1 MILNANPKQITLQD
15 DGQILW
21 QADPTNPLPGV
32 PVARIVKGEDILK
45 PGVEL
50 LALEGVEGANRDAVR
65 DTLVAWLHA
74 HVATVLDALDAV
86 VRGDLPEG
94 AVGDIARAVHAGMG
108 IVPRA
113 ELETHIAALDPEM
126 RKTLRQRHVRLGPL
140 LVFVPELNKPA
151 AVRLRALLW
160 WLWHDRPLPAP
171 VPRDGAVSVVVD
183 EAGADPVYYRAISY
197 PLYGARAIRID
208 MLDRLVSAVYDGAKN
223 GVFRA
228 EHKMAEW
235 MGCPIPDLYKILEAM
250 GHTKIDEPAPA
261 PAPAEESKAEEEKP
275 ETVQTEDA
283 QAEPAKAEAVK
294 QDPVKP
300 ELASFR
306 LKRNRPAA
314 APGARKPFP
323 PREGGKKPDR
333 PNKPHDAAKKRGR
346 PDGRKDGRKQDRD
359 RDEGRVFEARPKQ
372 VADSPFAILQQMK
385 AGMKDQ

>member
-1 MILNANPKQITLQD
+1 MTLNANPKQITLQD

-65 DTLVAWLHA
+65 DTLAAWLHA

-86 VRGDLPEG
+86 VRGDLPDG
-94 AVGDIARAVHAGMG
+94 PVGDIARAVHAGMG
-108 IVPRA
+108 IVPRT
-113 ELETHIAALDPEM
+113 ELETPIAALDPET

-140 LVFVPELNKPA
+140 LVFVPELSKPA

-183 EAGADPVYYRAISY
+183 EAEADPVYYRAISY
-197 PLYGARAIRID
+197 PLYGGRAIRID
-208 MLDRLVSAVYDGAKN
+208 MLDRLVSSVYDGAKN

-250 GHTKIDEPAPA
+250 GHIKIDEPAPV
-261 PAPAEESKAEEEKP
+261 PAPEAVVADAPVEEAKPEEPKAED
-275 ETVQTEDA
+275 VQV
-283 QAEPAKAEAVK
+283 EPAKPEV
-294 QDPVKP
+294 VKP

-306 LKRNRPAA
+306 LKRNRPPAA
-314 APGARKPFP
+314 AGARKPFP

-346 PDGRKDGRKQDRD
+346 PDDRNKRDRD
-359 RDEGRVFEARPKQ
+359 RDEGRVFEARPKT